1 MKSILLIIKYK
12 NKEDIKK
19 FMKVNKAGSYLYVSP
34 GISTK

>member
-12 NKEDIKK
+12 NKEDLKK
-19 FMKVNKAGSYLYVSP
+19 FMKVNTEGSYLYVSP